1 MKKVV
6 SFCLYGYNATYIIGM
21 KENIKLAK
29 QYYSDWEV
37 RIYHN
42 NTVPEKYINEYK
54 ELNAIC
60 ILCENI
66 GENKLNW
73 EGMFWRWL
81 PLDDPDVDIWIS
93 RDADSRLSDREAK
106 IVNQWINSG
115 KTLHSIRDHRCHFNY
130 IMGGLFGI
138 NNKLFCE
145 RYKFKTVNEI
155 IKELSV
161 CYKERPYNVD
171 QIFLNDNLWKILKDD
186 VMAHI
191 SKDGRRVYE
200 TDILIPSAPDFIGK
214 QYRLND
220 FPENIIK
227 HLDKNKGCYWKEST
241 SPSVYWSN
249 SSIDIKPDIKFNNLG
264 EYFMHRA
271 EHGFPQN
278 WSQIQILD
286 GINIEEKPKEI
297 EKKIDINE
305 NNFTEFDKI
314 IIIHLNKLKDRKENI
329 LKQIN
334 KLSNVVIIDAID
346 KDLLDINDLKEK
358 NLIGYP
364 GNDYCKNINKCWCA
378 GRGHNDMMITGR
390 IACIW
395 SHSLV
400 YNYIISNDIQN
411 ALIFEDDFLLS
422 DNFDIIIKDIKYN
435 LPKDYDLIYF
445 AHSKKKINNYTHH
458 NKYFKKIFTGLSETV
473 CYSIT
478 KNTAIKLLENL
489 FPIRAAA
496 DGYIRQSID
505 YLKTIKNVY
514 VCKNDLCKNLS
525 LSIESNINTT
535 IDINN
540 KLEINNNLKLN
551 RDLFNIDNLITKY
564 ICLDSDKDNKINE
577 CSKNIFNDN
586 NLLDNN
592 ELQKVYI
599 QCLKNLEIDTMN
611 YDIYDTVIH
620 IRSFYNNDDKY
631 YYLQPNLLYYDYIF
645 NNFNLGK
652 DILLVYGLPKN
663 PIVDIISK
671 KYNIPIKTS
680 SKVEDDLLI
689 MKNCKNL
696 IWDTSTLCWVA
707 SIMSTH
713 NNHFI
718 FGDYKKYIRSNT
730 FVYSNNFINIKCN
743 YDINRLSIKNM
754 KLIDLFHTNN
764 ITNVSSNLKD
774 NIDNNVNV
782 VKKNIPLVSIAIS
795 TFESGGKGHELLKHN
810 LDHILKQDYDN
821 IEIIISDHSSDN
833 KIKELCKE
841 YDCKKYPIKYI
852 HNPEYKGNSSQ
863 NTNNAIKYCNG
874 EYIKILFIDDYLYNE
889 SAITIIVENFEKN
902 ADKKWLVHSYRHTK
916 DYKDFYNLH
925 HPKFSHDIVFCNR
938 IGTPSCL
945 TIHKSVKERFD
956 ENLKWFMDSELY
968 KRILDKYGQPIFL
981 HTKEDIKPLMIN
993 LHHDGQVTNTSI
1005 DKDLIVKEKEYI
1017 TNKTNDKTLME
1028 LVDNS
1033 RTDKNTIH
1041 AYLELYQKLFKSK
1054 KSSANN
1060 ILEVGLGQ
1068 RGNCH
1073 CGSAKLWFD
1082 YFLNADIYAID
1093 IYDESYLWEGIKN
1106 KERIKLFT
1114 STNAYNEIEFN
1125 EKLLK
1130 KNIKF
1135 DILLDDGSHILDD
1148 MKQFIK
1154 LYTQIL
1160 KDDGILIIEDI
1171 PKIEWLDI
1179 LKNEVPEH
1187 LKSYIKTY
1195 DLRYKKN
1202 RFDDIVFTIDLS

>member
-1 MKKVV
+1 MKKVI
-6 SFCLYGYNATYIIGM
+6 SFSLYGSKATYIIGM

-29 QYYSDWEV
+29 QHFSDWEV
-37 RIYHN
+37 IIYHN
-42 NTVPEKYINEYK
+42 NTVPENYINEYK
-54 ELNAIC
+54 ELDAIC
-60 ILCENI
+60 ILCKNI

-81 PLDDPDVDIWIS
+81 PLDDPEVDIWIS
-93 RDADSRLSDREAK
+93 RDADSRLSEREAK
-106 IVNQWINSG
+106 IVDEWINSG

-130 IMGGLFGI
+130 IMGGMFGI
-138 NNKLFCE
+138 NNKLFHE
-145 RYKFKTVNEI
+145 KYKFKTVSQI

-161 CYKERPYNVD
+161 YYKERSYNVD
-171 QIFLNDNLWKILKDD
+171 QIFLNDKLWNLLKNDM
-186 VMAHI
+186 MAHI
-191 SKDGRRVYE
+191 SKDGRRVYSS
-200 TDILIPSAPDFIGK
+200 DILIPSVPDFIGK

-227 HLDKNKGCYWKEST
+227 YLDKNKGCYWKEST
-241 SPSVYWSN
+241 SQSVYWSI
-249 SSIDIKPDIKFNNLG
+249 SSIDIKPDVKFNNQG
-264 EYFMHRA
+264 EYFMHRV

-286 GINIEEKPKEI
+286 GINIDEKPNFI
-297 EKKIDINE
+297 EKLK
-305 NNFTEFDKI
+305 
-314 IIIHLNKLKDRKENI
+314 NKEKDRYAI
-329 LKQIN
+329 LK
-334 KLSNVVIIDAID
+334 K
-346 KDLLDINDLKEK
+346 
-358 NLIGYP
+358 P
-364 GNDYCKNINKCWCA
+364 
-378 GRGHNDMMITGR
+378 
-390 IACIW
+390 
-395 SHSLV
+395 
-400 YNYIISNDIQN
+400 
-411 ALIFEDDFLLS
+411 
-422 DNFDIIIKDIKYN
+422 
-435 LPKDYDLIYF
+435 
-445 AHSKKKINNYTHH
+445 
-458 NKYFKKIFTGLSETV
+458 
-473 CYSIT
+473 
-478 KNTAIKLLENL
+478 
-489 FPIRAAA
+489 
-496 DGYIRQSID
+496 
-505 YLKTIKNVY
+505 
-514 VCKNDLCKNLS
+514 
-525 LSIESNINTT
+525 
-535 IDINN
+535 
-540 KLEINNNLKLN
+540 
-551 RDLFNIDNLITKY
+551 
-564 ICLDSDKDNKINE
+564 
-577 CSKNIFNDN
+577 
-586 NLLDNN
+586 
-592 ELQKVYI
+592 
-599 QCLKNLEIDTMN
+599 
-611 YDIYDTVIH
+611 
-620 IRSFYNNDDKY
+620 
-631 YYLQPNLLYYDYIF
+631 
-645 NNFNLGK
+645 
-652 DILLVYGLPKN
+652 
-663 PIVDIISK
+663 
-671 KYNIPIKTS
+671 
-680 SKVEDDLLI
+680 
-689 MKNCKNL
+689 
-696 IWDTSTLCWVA
+696 
-707 SIMSTH
+707 
-713 NNHFI
+713 
-718 FGDYKKYIRSNT
+718 
-730 FVYSNNFINIKCN
+730 
-743 YDINRLSIKNM
+743 
-754 KLIDLFHTNN
+754 
-764 ITNVSSNLKD
+764 
-774 NIDNNVNV
+774 
-782 VKKNIPLVSIAIS
+782 PLVSIAIS

-810 LDHILKQDYDN
+810 FEQIFKQDYEN
-821 IEIIISDHSSDN
+821 IEIVISDHSSDN

-841 YDCKKYPIKYI
+841 YDGKKYPIKYI

-874 EYIKILFIDDYLYNE
+874 EYIKILFMDDYLYNE

-902 ADKKWLVHSYRHTK
+902 IDKKWLVHSYKHTK
-916 DYKDFYNLH
+916 DYKEFYNLH

-945 TIHKSVKERFD
+945 TIHNSVKERFD

-1135 DILLDDGSHILDD
+1135 DILLDDGSHMLDD

-1195 DLRYKKN
+1195 DLRDKKN
-1202 RFDDIVFTIDLS
+1202 RFDDIVFTINLS

>member
-6 SFCLYGYNATYIIGM
+6 SFCLYGCNATYIIGM

-54 ELNAIC
+54 ELNAKC

-106 IVNQWINSG
+106 IVHEWINSG

-138 NNKLFCE
+138 NNKLFHE
-145 RYKFKTVNEI
+145 KYKFNTVSQI

-161 CYKERPYNVD
+161 YYKERPYNVD

-186 VMAHI
+186 VMAHL
-191 SKDGRRVYE
+191 SKDGRRVYP
-200 TDILIPSAPDFIGK
+200 TDILIPSVPDFIGK

-241 SPSVYWSN
+241 SSSVYWSN
-249 SSIDIKPDIKFNNLG
+249 SSIDIKPDVKFNNQD
-264 EYFMHRA
+264 EFFMHRA
-271 EHGFPQN
+271 EYGFPQN

-286 GINIEEKPKEI
+286 GVDINKNIESDPHVKKEI
-297 EKKIDINE
+297 NTQSITVNNSSSYKEKFKNLNVPFFDHIYTKYRSVYILDSKDKRINPIVKALFNDLMGGFKRLGFNVITEINKIDDIDDYSIIFVD
-305 NNFTEFDKI
+305 NNIKND
-314 IIIHLNKLKDRKENI
+314 
-329 LKQIN
+329 
-334 KLSNVVIIDAID
+334 IIDI
-346 KDLLDINDLKEK
+346 LCLKNK
-358 NLIGYP
+358 NCVYFG
-364 GNDYCKNINKCWCA
+364 WCCHELE
-378 GRGHNDMMITGR
+378 R
-390 IACIW
+390 
-395 SHSLV
+395 
-400 YNYIISNDIQN
+400 
-411 ALIFEDDFLLS
+411 DF
-422 DNFDIIIKDIKYN
+422 
-435 LPKDYDLIYF
+435 
-445 AHSKKKINNYTHH
+445 
-458 NKYFKKIFTGLSETV
+458 
-473 CYSIT
+473 
-478 KNTAIKLLENL
+478 
-489 FPIRAAA
+489 
-496 DGYIRQSID
+496 
-505 YLKTIKNVY
+505 
-514 VCKNDLCKNLS
+514 
-525 LSIESNINTT
+525 
-535 IDINN
+535 
-540 KLEINNNLKLN
+540 NNLKFIFTTTHTLTPRGKQKELVNNTKNYCPLYHRADEDPNKIGTFERNVIYDWCYTGWKYRDDLIPSKFKGLN
-551 RDLFNIDNLITKY
+551 KGVKSHMGYLSSDERRKVYLSSFVHLAYVGDTNIKDSAIPQRIFEGLGYGCIVLTNSKPACEHTENIVEYVESLKDVEEKINYYLNNPELVKKKQELAYEFIKKCGTNYFTIEKLNSKSKELFDIDFLKNIDK
-564 ICLDSDKDNKINE
+564 
-577 CSKNIFNDN
+577 
-586 NLLDNN
+586 NN
-592 ELQKVYI
+592 EENIK
-599 QCLKNLEIDTMN
+599 LKI
-611 YDIYDTVIH
+611 
-620 IRSFYNNDDKY
+620 
-631 YYLQPNLLYYDYIF
+631 
-645 NNFNLGK
+645 G
-652 DILLVYGLPKN
+652 
-663 PIVDIISK
+663 DII
-671 KYNIPIKTS
+671 
-680 SKVEDDLLI
+680 DD
-689 MKNCKNL
+689 
-696 IWDTSTLCWVA
+696 
-707 SIMSTH
+707 SI
-713 NNHFI
+713 
-718 FGDYKKYIRSNT
+718 
-730 FVYSNNFINIKCN
+730 
-743 YDINRLSIKNM
+743 IKN
-754 KLIDLFHTNN
+754 
-764 ITNVSSNLKD
+764 
-774 NIDNNVNV
+774 
-782 VKKNIPLVSIAIS
+782 NIPLVSIAIS

-810 LDHILKQDYDN
+810 LDHILKQDYSN
-821 IEIIISDHSSDN
+821 IEIVISDHSSDN
-833 KIKELCKE
+833 KIKKICED
-841 YDCKKYPIKYI
+841 YNGKKYPIKYI
-852 HNPEYKGNSSQ
+852 HNPEHKGNSSQ

-874 EYIKILFIDDYLYNE
+874 EYIKILFMDDYLYNE
-889 SAITIIVENFEKN
+889 SAISIIMQQFKENP
-902 ADKKWLVHSYRHTK
+902 DKKWLVHSYKHTK
-916 DYKDFYNLH
+916 DYKEFYNLH
-925 HPKFSHDIVFCNR
+925 HPKFSYDIVFCNR

-945 TIHKSVKERFD
+945 TIHNSVKERFD
-956 ENLKWFMDSELY
+956 ENLKWFMDCELY

-981 HTKEDIKPLMIN
+981 HTKDDVIPLMIN

-1017 TNKTNDKTLME
+1017 TNKTHDKTLME

-1041 AYLELYQKLFKSK
+1041 AYLELYEKLFKSK
-1054 KSSANN
+1054 KITANN

-1073 CGSAKLWFD
+1073 CGSAKLWYD
-1082 YFLNADIYAID
+1082 YFLNADIYGIE
-1093 IYDESYLWEGIKN
+1093 IYDETYVWEGIKN
-1106 KERIKLFT
+1106 KERIKIYT

-1160 KDDGILIIEDI
+1160 KEDGILIIEDI

-1195 DLRYKKN
+1195 DLRDKKN